1 MGIIRKLINKVKKV
15 YYTSSSER
23 YIKYLRNCGIK
34 IGEGC
39 IFRDVKTTRIDITRP
54 SLVEIGN
61 NVDMNRNFQIMTHD
75 WASGVFRN
83 VFHNILPSSGKVKLG
98 NNIYF
103 GTDVIV
109 LKGVTIGD
117 NCVIAAGSIIT
128 KDIPANSVVA
138 GIPAKV
144 ICTLEEYYEKR
155 KSACIEE
162 AFEYARSIKERF
174 NRRPVIS
181 DFWEEFPLFIEGEE
195 NLFDKNLII
204 RQLGGMKNFNIW
216 KEQHKAP
223 FKSFEEFLDAADKY
237 NNK

>member
-1 MGIIRKLINKVKKV
+1 MGIIRKIINKAKKV

-23 YIKYLRNCGIK
+23 YIKYLRKHGIK
-34 IGEGC
+34 IGQGC
-39 IFRDVKTTRIDITRP
+39 IFRDVKTSRIDITRP

-61 NVDMNRNFQIMTHD
+61 NVDMNHNFQIMTHD

-83 VFHNILPSSGKVKLG
+83 VFHNILPSSGKVKIG

-109 LKGVTIGD
+109 LKGVTIGN

-128 KDIPANSVVA
+128 KDIPANSVAA
-138 GIPAKV
+138 GVPAKV
-144 ICTLEEYYEKR
+144 IYTLEEYYEKR

-181 DFWEEFPLFIEGEE
+181 DFWEEFPLFVKGEDDF
-195 NLFDKNLII
+195 FDKQLII
-204 RQLGGMKNFNIW
+204 KQLGGVENFNIW
-216 KEQHKAP
+216 KEHHEAP
-223 FKSFEEFLDAADKY
+223 FKGFDDFLKAAGI
-237 NNK
+237 